1 MYIYIYMTLY
11 VYIYTYIYMLY
22 THISTYIH
30 TDTMIFCHRAWMDMV
45 GSKECKHSISTRMAH
60 SWALGNKKKGCH
72 RMVGMRIPKY
82 WDTYLYIHIYIYTYI
97 YIYGGFHKWWYPNCW
112 MVYFMENPIKMIK
125 HGWFAGTPILG
136 NHHIKKKN
144 NHWVLISLHP
154 YNQNVGMYI
163 QVATFPSWVGDG
175 TCVVEPQTS
184 TEHIQ
189 SIWT

>member
-1 MYIYIYMTLY
+1 MYIYIHIYICCIRIYLHIYTLIQWFS
-11 VYIYTYIYMLY
+11 VTEHGWTWWDLRSANTASPREWPTPGRWVTKKRAAIEWWGWESPNIGIHIYIY
-22 THISTYIH
+22 
-30 TDTMIFCHRAWMDMV
+30 
-45 GSKECKHSISTRMAH
+45 
-60 SWALGNKKKGCH
+60 
-72 RMVGMRIPKY
+72 
-82 WDTYLYIHIYIYTYI
+82 IYIYTYI